1 MFLLMWVGVSAVLLL
16 GLTVWVTQQLGSL
29 PYAPECPACRG
40 VTTQRV
46 RLSRMDRLLARSG
59 ADNRHCARCGWNG
72 RMRWRL
78 AEERVRRRD

>member
-1 MFLLMWVGVSAVLLL
+1 MLLL
-16 GLTVWVTQQLGSL
+16 LWMLIVAGMLLGTSAYVTHQLASL

-40 VTTQRV
+40 VTSHGV

-59 ADNRHCARCGWNG
+59 ADLRHCARCGWNG

-78 AEERVRRRD
+78 AEERVRRE